1 VVGPSDPG
9 SPDTEERPPETVCQA
24 VMPEAEAGQAAPSP
38 AARNEPPLP
47 PAAGSVRVSK
57 PAISPAAA
65 LFAADAAL
73 VALVWP
79 VALLVA
85 REAFPGGVLPGFAS
99 LLLYPAG
106 FPLFLYA
113 LGLYRRD
120 ALIEPARALRR
131 VPVAALLSGFAAY
144 GAAAMLPPPVGT
156 PGASVLFFSAALAFS
171 ASGLLA
177 RLLFSLAHRCGA
189 FRRRVLVIGAGRRAW
204 DMAWLLR
211 NEGRTIAHEI
221 AFVHEP
227 RLGQVD
233 PRLADAQCGPV
244 FEAAGGFLDI
254 ARHWRADLI
263 VVAPDE
269 RRGMP
274 MLDLLSCRTAG
285 FPVFEYHRFLEREIG
300 RLDLKRLDIGSLL
313 YDEGFTYSIID
324 LALKR
329 LLDIIVSAAVLLIT
343 APFLAAA
350 AVAVKL
356 EDGGPVLYRQARVTR
371 GGRIFRIM
379 KLRTMTVN
387 AEAGGAVWAQKA
399 DPRVTRVGRFLR
411 RTRLDEL
418 PQLIN
423 VLRGEMSFVGPR
435 PERPEFTAALARE
448 LPLYNERHLMRAG
461 LTGWAQVNYPY
472 GASLDDARSK
482 LSYDLYY
489 VKNFSVLFDLLIIAQ
504 TLRVVLWP
512 SGAR

>member
-1 VVGPSDPG
+1 VIPPPDPG
-9 SPDTEERPPETVCQA
+9 SPDTQERPPETV
-24 VMPEAEAGQAAPSP
+24 GQAAVPEATTDRAGLRP
-38 AARNEPPLP
+38 AGQDMAPPR
-47 PAAGSVRVSK
+47 PAPGSVRVSK
-57 PAISPAAA
+57 PAISAATA
-65 LFAADAAL
+65 LLAADAVL

-79 VALLVA
+79 VALLVG
-85 REAFPGGVLPGFAS
+85 REAFPGGVLPGLVP
-99 LLLYPAG
+99 LLLCPAG
-106 FPLFLYA
+106 FVLLLYA
-113 LGLYRRD
+113 LGLYRRE
-120 ALIEPARALRR
+120 ALIEPARAIGR

-144 GAAAMLPPPVGT
+144 GAATMLPPPVGT
-156 PGASVLFFSAALAFS
+156 PGASVLFGSAVLAFS

-177 RLLFSLAHRCGA
+177 RLLFFLAHRCGA

-227 RLGQVD
+227 RLGEID

-244 FEAAGGFLDI
+244 FEAEGGFLEI

-300 RLDLKRLDIGSLL
+300 RIDLKRLDIGSLL
-313 YDEGFTYSIID
+313 YAEGFTYSMID

-329 LLDIIVSAAVLLIT
+329 LLDIVASAAVLLMT

-356 EDGGPVLYRQARVTR
+356 QDGGPVLYRQARVTR
-371 GGRIFRIM
+371 GGRVFRIM

-399 DPRVTRVGRFLR
+399 DPRVTPIGRFLR
-411 RTRLDEL
+411 QTRLDEL
-418 PQLIN
+418 PQLVN
-423 VLRGEMSFVGPR
+423 VLRGDMSFVGPR

-448 LPLYNERHLMRAG
+448 LPLYNERHLVRAG

-489 VKNFSVLFDLLIIAQ
+489 VKNFSVLFDVLIIAQ